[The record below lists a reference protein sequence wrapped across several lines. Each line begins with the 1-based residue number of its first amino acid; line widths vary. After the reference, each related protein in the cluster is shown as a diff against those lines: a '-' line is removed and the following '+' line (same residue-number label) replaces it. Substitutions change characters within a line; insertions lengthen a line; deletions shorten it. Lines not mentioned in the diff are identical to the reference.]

1 MMHTADERLQRL
13 LGGAELAVV
22 RQRLRRRY
30 ERAER
35 DATIESIRLDD
46 LDAAALGALRQL
58 SGQASR
64 ASRSIT
70 LDVADLDARLL
81 RAGLA
86 DSLRDALERID
97 GPIAPL
103 ASQRRERQAQWDA
116 LWSSSTHTP
125 VLRNWLGNTIART
138 LVKRLGREPT
148 DATNLLAAAD
158 AVLRQLP
165 AHGLTR
171 SQLAART
178 LGDAHALDA
187 GRPVASLVL
196 AAWRHRNSAVAE
208 GSDESGSA
216 PGESTL
222 ERPRATWARAGVLV
236 NELARP
242 ALFLNLPFPVQP
254 HVHVPVGEPGYLSLR
269 QLLRHAPPWPLAGR
283 TVFVCE
289 NPDILAIAADRLGA
303 DCAPLV
309 CTDGMPAA
317 AQRTLLDQLAAAGA
331 QLRYHGD
338 FDWAG
343 LAIGNHVMRTWKA
356 APWRF
361 GAADYASALAHAP
374 ARPRDLDADHAI
386 DAIWDSALGPDLREH
401 GLSIAEEAVAESL
414 LGDLGDA

>member
-116 LWSSSTHTP
+116 LWCSPAHMP
-125 VLRNWLGNTIART
+125 KLRDWLATVTART
-138 LVKRLGREPT
+138 LVKRLGREPEH
-148 DATNLLAAAD
+148 AANLLAAAD
-158 AVLRQLP
+158 AVLGRLP
-165 AHGLTR
+165 AHGITR
-171 SQLAART
+171 SQLAAAT
-178 LGDAHALDA
+178 LGNAHALDA
-187 GRPVASLVL
+187 GRPVAALVL
-196 AAWRHRNSAVAE
+196 AAWRHRENTI
-208 GSDESGSA
+208 GSDDETG
-216 PGESTL
+216 PGTGETAT

-236 NELARP
+236 SELARP
-242 ALFLNLPFPVQP
+242 ALFLNLPFPPQHP
-254 HVHVPVGEPGYLSLR
+254 APAIAGEPGYLSLR
-269 QLLRHAPPWPLAGR
+269 QLLRREVAWPVADR
-283 TVFVCE
+283 SVFVCE

-338 FDWAG
+338 FDWGG

-361 GAADYASALAHAP
+361 GATDYASALAHAP
-374 ARPRDLDADHAI
+374 ARPRDLEADHAI

>member
-1 MMHTADERLQRL
+1 MTDERLQRL
-13 LGGAELAVV
+13 LGGAELATV

-35 DATIESIRLDD
+35 DAVIESIRLDD

-70 LDVADLDARLL
+70 LDVADLDARLR

-86 DSLRDALERID
+86 DSLRDALEKVD
-97 GPIAPL
+97 GPIAAI
-103 ASQRRERQAQWDA
+103 ASQRRERQARWDA
-116 LWSSSTHTP
+116 LWSSSAHAP
-125 VLRNWLGNTIART
+125 MLCDWLDNVAARA
-138 LVKRLGREPT
+138 LVKRLGRDPEH
-148 DATNLLAAAD
+148 AANLLAAAD
-158 AVLRQLP
+158 AVLRRLP
-165 AHGLTR
+165 AHGVTR

-187 GRPVASLVL
+187 GRPIATLVL
-196 AAWRHRNSAVAE
+196 AARRHRENMPGTDDDGAE
-208 GSDESGSA
+208 T
-216 PGESTL
+216 GEPVT
-222 ERPRATWARAGVLV
+222 ERPRAIWARAGVLV
-236 NELARP
+236 SELARP
-242 ALFLNLPFPVQP
+242 ALFLNLPFPPQHP
-254 HVHVPVGEPGYLSLR
+254 APAIAGEPGYLSLR
-269 QLLRHAPPWPLAGR
+269 QLLRREVAWPVAALR
-283 TVFVCE
+283 VFVCE
-289 NPDILAIAADRLGA
+289 NPDIVAIAADRLGA
-303 DCAPLV
+303 DCAPLI

-338 FDWAG
+338 FDWGG

-361 GAADYASALAHAP
+361 GATDYASALAHAP
-374 ARPRDLDADHAI
+374 ARPRDLEADHAI
-386 DAIWDSALGPDLREH
+386 DAVWDSALGPDLREH